1 MAYLWQGQAFLLAGV
16 LGMGD
21 VFTPGAELHG
31 SEFSLQKGKQELRS
45 ERGAGGCFCHFGLV
59 AERNTGVGEP
69 GRALGRGLHC
79 PPSCRWGGEA
89 GWELGMAGPSE

>member
-31 SEFSLQKGKQELRS
+31 SEFSFQKGKQELRS
-45 ERGAGGCFCHFGLV
+45 ERGDVSVILS
-59 AERNTGVGEP
+59 
-69 GRALGRGLHC
+69 L
-79 PPSCRWGGEA
+79 
-89 GWELGMAGPSE
+89 